1 MKTSRRLLLLGLPV
15 IALTVSACGDVKDG
29 DVAAIKTDKGVVH
42 ITKAQFDRFFL
53 AALSQQQQKPA
64 SKVTKLVPPNFTA
77 CIAEKRKGI
86 PAESQRKKTSNEDL
100 KKQCQKDYDNVAN
113 STLQGLINYNWTL
126 GEAERLGRPV
136 RKAAIARQLDAIIK
150 QNFQTK
156 ANFDKFLKD
165 SGLTQADVDVNVA
178 GSIASQ
184 DVGTFLQAD
193 PPKPNAGDV
202 RRYFEANAEQYA
214 QPETRDLRL
223 ILTTDEAKAKEAK
236 KALEAGGSWKTVAEK
251 YSVDQAT
258 KSLGGQVVGTT
269 LDVQPPQFKSTVFT
283 AKVGSL
289 VGPIKTDRGYYV
301 VKVQKITYSKKP
313 TFKEYKAQA
322 EQQLASELLQAKV
335 DRFREAFTIR
345 WAGRTSCASDFN
357 DLAAC
362 DDDALRPSTPAPLA
376 PAPGAV
382 LAFKQ
387 YDKAAADKAA
397 AIQAQQL
404 QQQVQTAG

>member
-15 IALTVSACGDVKDG
+15 IALTLFACGDVKDG

-42 ITKAQFDRFFL
+42 ITKAQFDRFMV
-53 AALSQQQQKPA
+53 ATLSQQQQKPA
-64 SKVTKLVPPNFTA
+64 SQVTKLVPPKFTA
-77 CIAEKRKGI
+77 CVAEKRKNI
-86 PAESQRKKTSNEDL
+86 PAESQRKKTSAEDL
-100 KKQCQKDYDNVAN
+100 LKQCEKDYKTASN
-113 STLQGLINYNWTL
+113 STLQGLINYNWTQ
-126 GEAERLGRPV
+126 GEAARIGRPV
-136 RKAAIARQLDAIIK
+136 RKAAIARQLNAIIT
-150 QNFQTK
+150 QNFQNR
-156 ANFDKFLKD
+156 AGFEKFLKD
-165 SGLTQADVDVNVA
+165 SGLTQADVDLNVGGA
-178 GSIASQ
+178 IASE

-193 PPKPNAGDV
+193 PPKPNPGDV

-223 ILTTDEAKAKEAK
+223 VLTTSEAKAKEAK
-236 KALEAGGSWKTVAEK
+236 KALEAGGSWKAIAEK

-269 LDVQPPQFKSTVFT
+269 LDVQPPQFKSTVFA
-283 AKVGSL
+283 AKAGSL

-301 VKVQKITYSKKP
+301 VKVQKITYAKKP
-313 TFKEYKAQA
+313 SFKDYKAQA
-322 EQQLASELLQAKV
+322 EQQLASELLQAKI
-335 DRFREAFTIR
+335 DRFREAFTLR
-345 WAGRTSCASDFN
+345 WAGRTSCASDYD

-382 LAFKQ
+382 LAFKPF
-387 YDKAAADKAA
+387 DKAAADQAA

>member
-1 MKTSRRLLLLGLPV
+1 MREGLRHH
-15 IALTVSACGDVKDG
+15 GQR
-29 DVAAIKTDKGVVH
+29 H
-42 ITKAQFDRFFL
+42 
-53 AALSQQQQKPA
+53 PA
-64 SKVTKLVPPNFTA
+64 
-77 CIAEKRKGI
+77 
-86 PAESQRKKTSNEDL
+86 
-100 KKQCQKDYDNVAN
+100 
-113 STLQGLINYNWTL
+113 GLINYNWTL

-156 ANFDKFLKD
+156 ANFDKFLKE

-193 PPKPNAGDV
+193 PPKPTPGDV
-202 RRYFEANAEQYA
+202 RRYFEANAEQYV
-214 QPETRDLRL
+214 QPETRDLRI
-223 ILTTDEAKAKEAK
+223 ILTTSEAKAKEAK
-236 KALEAGGSWKTVAEK
+236 KALEGGGSWKAIAEK

-269 LDVQPPQFKSTVFT
+269 LDVQPPQFKDTVFK

-289 VGPIKTDRGYYV
+289 VGPIKTDRGFYV

-322 EQQLASELLQAKV
+322 EQQLASELLQAKI

-345 WAGRTSCASDFN
+345 WAGRTSCASEFN

-382 LAFKQ
+382 LAFKK